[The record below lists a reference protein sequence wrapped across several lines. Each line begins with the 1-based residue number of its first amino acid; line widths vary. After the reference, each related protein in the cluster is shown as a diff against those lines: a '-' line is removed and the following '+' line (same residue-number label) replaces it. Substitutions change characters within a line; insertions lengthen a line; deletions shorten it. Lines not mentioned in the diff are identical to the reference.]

1 MQTSPLGLV
10 ASDGSIVPFSDIIAQ
25 NEIDLIL
32 QLKAENAELAQQI
45 STLTTENVELKTK
58 LSPNIASL
66 ADALLAAGLESW
78 GEAAITAANPED
90 GVFRMVR
97 DLEAVAREPASWSQ
111 CDRIKQ
117 LFSTICHYSKIA
129 PTPEQAS
136 AMQAV
141 LDAGSA
147 TTGPVAPEHL
157 NFHPWIKSE
166 ES

>member
-66 ADALLAAGLESW
+66 VDALLAAGLESW

-97 DLEAVAREPASWSQ
+97 ELEAVAREPASWSQ
-111 CDRIKQ
+111 CDRIKT
-117 LFSTICHYSKIA
+117 LFGTACYHSKIV
-129 PTPEQAS
+129 PTPEQA
-136 AMQAV
+136 AEMQAV
-141 LDAGSA
+141 LDAG
-147 TTGPVAPEHL
+147 TPMTGPVTAKWL
-157 NFHPWIKSE
+157 DFTPWI
-166 ES
+166 